1 MVPIRFK
8 AAPHLVTAMVL
19 SSALSS
25 GLVSPANAQALS
37 SIQGV
42 LRTDTGQPVNGANVL
57 RFSLYSTATG
67 GTPLQEVT
75 QTLDVA
81 QGVFSAAPDF
91 DPQLF
96 GSTQERWV
104 EIGVRTGPGTFETL
118 TPRQQIGA
126 APMALTIP
134 GLQVTSAVFLDQ
146 TISPSAPI
154 TTTLLNNGI
163 RWQSF
168 TTAYAGEVR
177 AIEDSF
183 RNLSGTDATITA
195 KLFRGLG
202 ADGTP
207 VAVTTAVV
215 PANTTVPVKTRF
227 TFAATATASAQE
239 VFTVQLSSP
248 SPIEWLVSR
257 NNSYSRGTSN
267 FEPDADYPISTY
279 ISSRTAGATFAFG
292 GTVSAPTVSGSNGVF
307 SGGVTASVVQ
317 AGNANFT
324 GNITADNITAN
335 SFNVP
340 ILTSSLFLGQSM
352 ALTTNA
358 GIGLTN
364 PSSDVRLEILKQNV
378 GSGWHMYL
386 TNPTAQAQ
394 FNRTGMRVSDV
405 GFFEITPAIGS
416 GQFARLSGAGNWS
429 AVSDARLKS
438 DVSPADG
445 LLDAALKLRPVNFRW
460 IADGKRDTGFI
471 AQDVK
476 GILPRFVIGDEKKDM
491 LTVDYSHMS
500 VVAIGAI
507 QEMHR
512 ELKAENEALRAELL
526 NQTARR
532 SEDASEKQREIDVLK
547 ARLERLESVVMS
559 KAPATK

>member
-8 AAPHLVTAMVL
+8 AAQHLVTAMVL
-19 SSALSS
+19 SSAFASA
-25 GLVSPANAQALS
+25 LVSPANAQALS

-57 RFSLYSTATG
+57 RFTLYSTATG

-75 QTLDVA
+75 QTVDVA
-81 QGVFSAAPDF
+81 QGVFSASPDF

-134 GLQVTSAVFLDQ
+134 GLQVTAAVFLDQ
-146 TISPSAPI
+146 TIAPSAPI

-183 RNLSGTDATITA
+183 RNLTGTDATITA

-215 PANTTVPVKTRF
+215 PANTTIPVRTRF
-227 TFAATATASAQE
+227 TFDATATASAQE

-248 SPIEWLVSR
+248 SPIEWFVSR

-267 FEPDADYPISTY
+267 FEPNADYPISTF
-279 ISSRTAGATFAFG
+279 ISNRSAGATFAFG

-307 SGGVTASVVQ
+307 SGAVTASSLQ
-317 AGNANFT
+317 ASNANVT
-324 GNITADNITAN
+324 GSITADNITAN

-340 ILTSSLFLGQSM
+340 ILTSSLFLGHSM

-364 PSSDVRLEILKQNV
+364 PSSDVRLEIMKQNV
-378 GSGWHMYL
+378 GSGWHLYL
-386 TNPTAQAQ
+386 TNPTAAAQ

-438 DVSPADG
+438 DVTPA
-445 LLDAALKLRPVNFRW
+445 DAALKLRPVNFRW

-471 AQDVK
+471 AQEVK
-476 GILPRFVIGDEKKDM
+476 GILPRFVVGDESKDM

-500 VVAIGAI
+500 VVAIGAL

-526 NQTARR
+526 NQTASR
-532 SEDASEKQREIDVLK
+532 SEDSITKQREIDALK
-547 ARLERLESVVMS
+547 ARLERLESMVMS
-559 KAPATK
+559 SRPSTK